1 MIKVLY
7 IAKDN
12 RENISNEFFETL
24 NAIKFGFT
32 LRNDLIDFYK
42 QTKPDVV
49 LIHHNRICFNKDTF
63 AKIDVPKIYWVND
76 ERIPIPKSL
85 IDISK
90 HIDLFL
96 MASDDSVSEMR
107 KHTKAEYLMMGFH
120 PINTKPDQRTM
131 DIVFT
136 GQNNTIFPLSGVR
149 NHYVEYLKKYSGF
162 YAFGKGFGQHVTPSV
177 YRKAKIGI
185 SLNHYDT
192 SRTYSN
198 RMYQIIDGG
207 ALCVCYQ
214 TKNIKEV
221 FGNNVLYFNTEKE
234 LKEIIDYY
242 LNNENERAAICEKAK
257 SFIRNTHTWKHKA
270 IEINKFINDLRT

>member
-1 MIKVLY
+1 MTKVLY

-12 RENISNEFFETL
+12 RSEISNEFFEIL
-24 NAIKFGFT
+24 NAVKYEFT
-32 LRNDLIDFYK
+32 LRDDLISFYK
-42 QTKPDVV
+42 KTKPDVV
-49 LIHHNRICFNKDTF
+49 LIHHNKICFNKKTF
-63 AKIDVPKIYWVND
+63 AQIDAPKIYWIND
-76 ERIPIPKSL
+76 ERIPIPQSL

-96 MASDDSVSEMR
+96 MASDDSALQMS
-107 KHTKAEYLMMGFH
+107 KYTKAEYLMMGFH
-120 PINTKPDQRTM
+120 PIDVEPVQRTM

-136 GQNNTIFPLSGVR
+136 GQNNTIFSLSGVR

-177 YRKAKIGI
+177 YRKTKIGI
-185 SLNHYDT
+185 AINHYDT

-198 RMYQIIDGG
+198 RMYQIIEGG

-214 TKNIKEV
+214 TKNIKKV
-221 FGNNVLYFNTEKE
+221 FGDNVLYFNTEKE

-242 LNNENERAAICEKAK
+242 LNNENERITICEKAK
-257 SFIRNTHTWKHKA
+257 SFIRETHTWKHKA